1 MLSAAL
7 IADPLPRPGEH
18 QFDHPAKRLGLSVVL
33 QARKHQI
40 LWGHTRTRRQTI
52 ELMPRSRTLSCGTDS
67 GFTKRFMDSMART
80 YACPG
85 ECIKF
90 AARAVRAGLGS
101 GRLIAITG
109 PIGVGKTVFLHR
121 LQDDIA
127 SEKKVTVAESLS
139 VDAARTTV
147 PTLIAALFYDLSR
160 EKEVKIP
167 TQGEKR
173 ERELRKFVVR
183 SGKPVALFIDEAHD
197 LHGRTLNGLKRLME
211 VVSRGGGNLS
221 VVLIG
226 HPKLRNDLRRPT
238 MEEIGH
244 RTDVLAFE
252 GLGEDT
258 RAYLDW
264 LLGECAE
271 DGVEVDTLIEPAA
284 LDLMAMRLSTP
295 LQFAEHLNRAFEA
308 GFRMG
313 QKPITADIVAATL
326 APDFDDLEP
335 RLTRQGYSVKVLAEQ
350 FHARPAEIQRFLNG
364 QLDPGRTRE
373 LADRMR
379 AVGLAL

>member
-1 MLSAAL
+1 MLNGEIMERYRLAKDWRSAGFYETENH
-7 IADPLPRPGEH
+7 R
-18 QFDHPAKRLGLSVVL
+18 
-33 QARKHQI
+33 QI
-40 LWGHTRTRRQTI
+40 
-52 ELMPRSRTLSCGTDS
+52 
-67 GFTKRFMDSMART
+67 
-80 YACPG
+80 
-85 ECIKF
+85 
-90 AARAVRAGLGS
+90 ARAVRAGLGS

-173 ERELRKFVVR
+173 ERELRKLVVR

-197 LHGRTLNGLKRLME
+197 LYGRTLNGLKRLME
-211 VVSRGGGNLS
+211 VVGRGGGNLS

-252 GLGEDT
+252 GLGEDSAPT
-258 RAYLDW
+258 STGCSASAPRTASRSIPSSSPRHW
-264 LLGECAE
+264 TSWRCA
-271 DGVEVDTLIEPAA
+271 
-284 LDLMAMRLSTP
+284 
-295 LQFAEHLNRAFEA
+295 
-308 GFRMG
+308 
-313 QKPITADIVAATL
+313 
-326 APDFDDLEP
+326 
-335 RLTRQGYSVKVLAEQ
+335 
-350 FHARPAEIQRFLNG
+350 
-364 QLDPGRTRE
+364 
-373 LADRMR
+373 
-379 AVGLAL
+379 

>member
-1 MLSAAL
+1 MLNGEIMERYTLGKDWRSAGFYETENH
-7 IADPLPRPGEH
+7 R
-18 QFDHPAKRLGLSVVL
+18 
-33 QARKHQI
+33 QI
-40 LWGHTRTRRQTI
+40 
-52 ELMPRSRTLSCGTDS
+52 
-67 GFTKRFMDSMART
+67 
-80 YACPG
+80 
-85 ECIKF
+85 
-90 AARAVRAGLGS
+90 ARAVRAGLGS

-121 LQDDIA
+121 LQDEIA

-173 ERELRKFVVR
+173 ERELRKLVVR

-211 VVSRGGGNLS
+211 VVGRGGGSLS

-271 DGVEVDTLIEPAA
+271 DDIDVDSLIEAAA
-284 LDLMAMRLSTP
+284 LDLMARRLSTP
-295 LQFAEHLNRAFEA
+295 LQFAEHLNRAFDA

-335 RLTRQGYSVKVLAEQ
+335 RLTRQGYSVKTLAEQ
-350 FHARPAEIQRFLNG
+350 FHARPAEIRRFLNG

>member
-1 MLSAAL
+1 M
-7 IADPLPRPGEH
+7 
-18 QFDHPAKRLGLSVVL
+18 
-33 QARKHQI
+33 
-40 LWGHTRTRRQTI
+40 
-52 ELMPRSRTLSCGTDS
+52 
-67 GFTKRFMDSMART
+67 
-80 YACPG
+80 
-85 ECIKF
+85 
-90 AARAVRAGLGS
+90 
-101 GRLIAITG
+101 
-109 PIGVGKTVFLHR
+109 GVGFGLR
-121 LQDDIA
+121 GLDALQQHLLVIA
-127 SEKKVTVAESLS
+127 SHAERNAPGLHPCEG
-139 VDAARTTV
+139 VDASRPAV
-147 PTLIAALFYDLSR
+147 DQIAQCEEAVAL
-160 EKEVKIP
+160 
-167 TQGEKR
+167 G
-173 ERELRKFVVR
+173 RELDP
-183 SGKPVALFIDEAHD
+183 GQQALQRRELAVHVSDDEIA
-197 LHGRTLNGLKRLME
+197 T
-211 VVSRGGGNLS
+211 GGGILP
-221 VVLIG
+221 

-252 GLGEDT
+252 GLGEDA

-271 DGVEVDTLIEPAA
+271 DGVDTLIEPAA
-284 LDLMAMRLSTP
+284 LDLMAMRLSAP

-350 FHARPAEIQRFLNG
+350 FHTRPTEIRRFLNG
-364 QLDPGRTRE
+364 QLDAGRTRE

>member
-1 MLSAAL
+1 MLNAE
-7 IADPLPRPGEH
+7 IMERY
-18 QFDHPAKRLGLSVVL
+18 GLTKDWRSVGFYETENH
-33 QARKHQI
+33 RQI
-40 LWGHTRTRRQTI
+40 
-52 ELMPRSRTLSCGTDS
+52 
-67 GFTKRFMDSMART
+67 
-80 YACPG
+80 
-85 ECIKF
+85 
-90 AARAVRAGLGS
+90 ARAPRAGLGS

-109 PIGVGKTVFLHR
+109 PVGIGKTVFLHR
-121 LQDDIA
+121 LQDAIA
-127 SEKKVTVAESLS
+127 SENKVTVAESLS

-173 ERELRKFVVR
+173 ERELRKLVAR

-197 LHGRTLNGLKRLME
+197 LHSRTLNGLKRLME
-211 VVSRGGGNLS
+211 VIGRGGGNLS

-244 RTDVLAFE
+244 RTDVPSFE
-252 GLGEDT
+252 GLGEEG

-264 LLGECAE
+264 MLGECTG
-271 DGVEVDTLIEPAA
+271 DDVDVDVLIEPAA
-284 LDLMAMRLSTP
+284 LDLMALRLTTP
-295 LQFAEHLNRAFEA
+295 LQFSEHLNRAFEA

-313 QKPITADIVAATL
+313 QKPITAEIVAATL

-335 RLTRQGYSVKVLAEQ
+335 RLTRQGYSVKVLAKQ
-350 FHARPAEIQRFLNG
+350 FHARPTEIRRFLNG
-364 QLDPGRTRE
+364 QLDAGRTRE

>member
-1 MLSAAL
+1 MLNGEIMERYSLVKDWRSAGFYETENH
-7 IADPLPRPGEH
+7 R
-18 QFDHPAKRLGLSVVL
+18 
-33 QARKHQI
+33 QI
-40 LWGHTRTRRQTI
+40 
-52 ELMPRSRTLSCGTDS
+52 
-67 GFTKRFMDSMART
+67 ART
-80 YACPG
+80 
-85 ECIKF
+85 
-90 AARAVRAGLGS
+90 VRAGLGS

-121 LQDDIA
+121 LQDEIA

-147 PTLIAALFYDLSR
+147 PTLIAALFYDLST

-173 ERELRKFVVR
+173 ERELRKLVVR

-197 LHGRTLNGLKRLME
+197 LNGRTMNGLKRLME
-211 VVSRGGGNLS
+211 VVGRGGGNLS

-264 LLGECAE
+264 LLGECAG
-271 DGVEVDTLIEPAA
+271 DNVDVDTLIEPAA

-313 QKPITADIVAATL
+313 QKPIDADIVMATL

-335 RLTRQGYSVKVLAEQ
+335 RLTRQGYSAKVLAEQ
-350 FHARPAEIQRFLNG
+350 FHARPAEIRRFLNG